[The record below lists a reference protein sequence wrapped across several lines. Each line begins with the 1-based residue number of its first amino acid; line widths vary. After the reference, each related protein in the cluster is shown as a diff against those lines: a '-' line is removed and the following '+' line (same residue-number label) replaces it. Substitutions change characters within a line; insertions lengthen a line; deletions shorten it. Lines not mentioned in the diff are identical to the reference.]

1 MLGLTAARLAAVLV
15 VAICGGASLLA
26 SSADAA
32 SPSDLCAGGGR
43 TSPPGADLTDFNAAI
58 HTAEAQLNRGADPAA
73 ADRALASL
81 ALPTGRLAQADAH
94 TAAAYCSAA
103 GEAARLGTAGSQPLA
118 QIYLLSAF
126 RYADAAG
133 DTATAARAAYRLGLA
148 STTDSASGDVRAT
161 RGARQ
166 AAAATGAG
174 PFPPTDVND
183 ACRDA
188 VTRGTSRGNRRL
200 ARAALACAVTRARA
214 AGAPDLAAL
223 AGLRLA
229 RLDLTGAVATPMAA
243 GALRQNAAAAAL
255 ASLADAMRI
264 SEGTGRADLLG
275 RDVEAAL
282 DAGSDDAVKLRDA
295 LVAMRDT
302 APTDVGVQAFA
313 TALEGRMALA
323 RGDRSAAAAAFQ
335 QAVFLESQRSHP
347 FRLADWLLLL
357 ARADPRQRQAHVL
370 EAYRALEA
378 VRPLLPLVDPVTEE
392 STFSLRMQPVFE
404 AAVDVQLSEAASAD
418 DPGQIAGA
426 QQIIEAYRQAELQS
440 AFGPNCVPPADPV
453 KPADLR
459 RGEVLLYPVLLDD
472 RVELI
477 YAVREHDGDA
487 PQFQRLAPNRSA
499 NRQSVAKL
507 VNEAVYSAGYG
518 GDNAWREPSRRLFD
532 LLIKPIESHLG
543 PNTTLVVVP
552 DGPLRALPFA
562 MLTNAKG
569 EFLIQKTRLAVAPT
583 LSYSQPGRDRRASGL
598 TVVAASLEKEVDLP
612 AGDFPKLD
620 GTAAEARV
628 AFGADGR
635 GRGEL
640 IPDFNRVQLS
650 AALTRGRVDVVHLAT
665 HAAFNGRSDRSFIVA
680 NGEAIPIAD
689 LRDMIGKSRAR
700 GDQIDLLVLSA
711 CETAVGDDQASMGLA
726 GAAVQAGAVSVIA
739 SLWEVNDTG
748 TLELMRRFYGAY
760 RGGQGKAAAL
770 RTAQLALI
778 DQGGDLAQPNVWA
791 AFTLLGGWR

>member
-1 MLGLTAARLAAVLV
+1 M
-15 VAICGGASLLA
+15 A
-26 SSADAA
+26 SSARAA

-43 TSPPGADLTDFNAAI
+43 ASPSGADVSDFSAAI
-58 HTAEAQLNRGADPAA
+58 HTAEAQLSRGADPAA
-73 ADRALASL
+73 ADRALAGL
-81 ALPTGRLAQADAH
+81 ALPTGRLAQVDAR
-94 TAAAYCSAA
+94 TAGAYCSAA
-103 GEAARLGTAGSQPLA
+103 GEAARLGTSGSQPLA
-118 QIYLLSAF
+118 QIYLLSAV

-133 DTATAARAAYRLGLA
+133 DAATAARAAYRLGLA
-148 STTDSASGDVRAT
+148 SATDSASGDVRAT
-161 RGARQ
+161 RGMRQ
-166 AAAATGAG
+166 AVAAPDAGPPPTSAAADT
-174 PFPPTDVND
+174 
-183 ACRDA
+183 CRDV
-188 VTRGTSRGNRRL
+188 VTRGASRGNRRL

-229 RLDLTGAVATPMAA
+229 RLDLAGAVATPLAA
-243 GALRQNAAAAAL
+243 GVLRHEAAAAAL
-255 ASLADAMRI
+255 ASLADAGRI
-264 SEGTGRADLLG
+264 ADSQGRADLLG

-282 DAGSDDAVKLRDA
+282 DAGSDDAATLRDA
-295 LVAMRDT
+295 LAAMRDA
-302 APTDVGVQAFA
+302 APADPGIQAFA
-313 TALEGRMALA
+313 AALEGRFALA
-323 RGDRSAAAAAFQ
+323 RGERGAAAAAFQ

-357 ARADPRQRQAHVL
+357 AMADPQQRKAHVL

-404 AAVDVQLSEAASAD
+404 AAVDVQLSAATSAD
-418 DPGQIAGA
+418 DPRQIAGA

-440 AFGPNCVPPADPV
+440 AFGPNCVSPSDPV

-459 RGEVLLYPVLLDD
+459 QGEVLLYPVLLDD

-477 YAVREHDGDA
+477 YAVRERDGDA
-487 PQFQRLAPNRSA
+487 PRFQRLPPNRSA
-499 NRQSVAKL
+499 NRQTIAKL

-518 GDNAWREPSRRLFD
+518 GDNAWREPSRRLYD
-532 LLIKPIESHLG
+532 LLIKPIEGHLG

-562 MLTNAKG
+562 MLTDAG
-569 EFLIQKTRLAVAPT
+569 GAFLILKTRLAVAPT
-583 LSYSQPGRDRRASGL
+583 LAYSQPGRDRGTSGL

-612 AGDFPKLD
+612 AGDFPRLD

-628 AFGADGR
+628 AFGADAR

-640 IPDFNRVQLS
+640 IPDFDRAQLS
-650 AALTRGRVDVVHLAT
+650 AALMRGRVDVLHLAT

-689 LRDMIGKSRAR
+689 LRDIIGKSRAR

-726 GAAVQAGAVSVIA
+726 GAAVQAGAVSAIA
-739 SLWEVNDTG
+739 SLWEVNDAG

-760 RGGQGKAAAL
+760 RGGQGKAEAL

-778 DQGGDLAQPNVWA
+778 AQGGDLSQPNVWA